1 METYPITIGGVTRH
15 VPLIEPLPGRRI
27 PLVEFLGDPELVRA
41 AAKALRPFVPPGAD
55 VLFTTETSPIPLAHV
70 LAEELGLP
78 YVVARRRRR
87 PYMED
92 PIIQEVQTLTLGVG
106 EVLWLDRRFAEKLLN
121 QKVVLLSD
129 VVSSGETMRAMER
142 MVVRAGG
149 EVVGRLAAFRQG
161 GNPLLDVVTV
171 AELPVL

>member
-1 METYPITIGGVTRH
+1 METYPITVGGVTRH

-27 PLVEFLGDPELVRA
+27 PPVEFLGDPEFTRA
-41 AAKALRPFVPPGAD
+41 AAEAWRPLV
-55 VLFTTETSPIPLAHV
+55 TTETSPIPLTHV
-70 LAEELGLP
+70 LAEALGLP

-121 QKVVLLSD
+121 QRVVLVSD
-129 VVSSGETMRAMER
+129 VVASGETMRAMEK
-142 MVVRAGG
+142 MVLRAGG
-149 EVVGRLAAFRQG
+149 HVVARLAVFRQG
-161 GNPLLDVVTV
+161 TPGLAVDTV